1 MIGAAFRLP
10 GADGGAQLWR
20 DMYEGVSHVR
30 RFTDT
35 ELSAAGL
42 PERVRAAADFVAA
55 GAPLTGIEDF
65 DAAFFGMSAKEAA
78 VTDPQQ
84 RLLLECCHH
93 ALEDAGYGDP
103 ARTAERI
110 GVYAT
115 TGYRL
120 HSLHSYLDHNLAA
133 EREGADWVALKS
145 LQVGNY
151 PDFAAARVAFR
162 LGLTGPTA
170 GLATACSGS
179 LVSVHLACQALR
191 AGEAGMM
198 LAGSAALHLPQAT
211 GHRHM
216 RGSTLSPTGAVRPFD
231 ADADGTIGGSGTV
244 AVLLKPLER
253 ALADGDT
260 VHTVILGSAVT
271 NDGADKRSFAAPSV
285 SGQRDAVLLALERA
299 GVRPET
305 IGYLESHGTGTLKGD
320 PLEFAA
326 LSEAFRA
333 HSRARGHCALG
344 SAKPAVGHL
353 DSCAG
358 LAGLVRATLALRHGT
373 VPPLVN
379 HQRPNPALG
388 ALADSPFLLPR
399 SPLPWPVDD
408 GPRRAGV
415 HSIGMG
421 GTNAHLILQEP
432 PPRRRTHASRG
443 RGGHTPTSDAHTR
456 SVPASGLPAS
466 GDPAA
471 VPLLPLSARTG
482 PALADAA
489 RALRDRL
496 SAGHAPPWED
506 LVTTLAL
513 GRRHFAHRLILT
525 AGPGAPP
532 SPAALVAQLDDWL
545 AHEHH
550 GHREDRRARARP
562 TEGPGFRTA
571 FVFDRGR
578 AGARADE
585 HAGLPAGVARG
596 LYERFPVV
604 RETVD
609 ALTRPYPG
617 LAALLLAAEAPA
629 DRRRALAEPAL
640 FVLQT
645 AQHALWE
652 RVGIRPC
659 RVTGH
664 GAGRWAASCTSGA
677 RAPREALRMLMEGRD
692 RPAMPLPESGMAAPA
707 PRSVPGAD
715 AVVVLGPAPSAEPAD
730 PCRAAGPADRA
741 PGPGEAPAGFWH
753 AVGTLYL
760 AGAELDWDALL
771 DGHQGG
777 RVPLPGYP
785 FQRTR
790 HWKGP
795 PPLPRTEARP
805 RTGTSAARPH
815 NRTEDT
821 LTDHAILDRVTKLTA
836 DHLDHS
842 PEQLDPDRGFVALG
856 ADSLQ
861 LIGLVRQLEGEFGVE
876 LDLTELLDDAGTPR
890 LAAEMIAERSLA
902 RPGPELAREPR
913 RESGGTPHQEPHQEP
928 CQEPRQEPR
937 PGPGPDRQEPVT
949 RAELDELA
957 RQVGVLA
964 ETQQRMLTQLADAVA
979 LLTDGRGAVTR

>member
-1 MIGAAFRLP
+1 MARTPAGRTPIAVIGTAFRLP
-10 GADGGAQLWR
+10 GADDREQLWR
-20 DMYEGVSHVR
+20 DMVKGVSHVR
-30 RFTDT
+30 RFTDA
-35 ELSAAGL
+35 ELRAAGI
-42 PERVRAAADFVAA
+42 PERLRAAGDFVAA

-65 DAAFFGMSAKEAA
+65 DAEFFGMSAKEAA
-78 VTDPQQ
+78 VTDPQH

-103 ARTAERI
+103 ARAAARI

-120 HSLHSYLDHNLAA
+120 HSLHSYLDHNLAG
-133 EREGADWVALKS
+133 ERDGADWVALKS

-198 LAGSAALHLPQAT
+198 LVGSAALHLPQAT

-216 RGSTLSPTGAVRPFD
+216 RGSTISPTGAVRPFD
-231 ADADGTIGGSGTV
+231 ADADGTVGGNGAV
-244 AVLLKPLER
+244 AVLLKPLEH

-260 VHTVILGSAVT
+260 VHAVILGSAVT

-299 GVRPET
+299 GVHPET

-320 PLEFAA
+320 PLEFAG

-333 HSRARGHCALG
+333 HTGARGYCALG
-344 SAKPAVGHL
+344 SAKPAIGHL

-358 LAGLVRATLALRHGT
+358 LAGLVRAALVLRHGT

-379 HQRPNPALG
+379 HRRPNPALDP
-388 ALADSPFLLPR
+388 ADSPFLLPV
-399 SPLPWPVDD
+399 SPAPWPVDG
-408 GPRRAGV
+408 GPRRACV

-432 PPRRRTHASRG
+432 PTRRPVHVPEGGDRRSTGRARAGRARTG
-443 RGGHTPTSDAHTR
+443 E
-456 SVPASGLPAS
+456 LPAATPI
-466 GDPAA
+466 PA
-471 VPLLPLSARTG
+471 PLLPLSARTG

-496 SAGHAPPWED
+496 RAGDVPSWQD

-513 GRRHFAHRLILT
+513 GRRHFAHRLVLT
-525 AGPGAPP
+525 AAGPEAPP
-532 SPAALVAQLDDWL
+532 RPERLVAQLDAWL
-545 AHEHH
+545 A
-550 GHREDRRARARP
+550 RDRRRARERRGEQQSAV
-562 TEGPGFRTA
+562 GPDDGRAFRTA
-571 FVFDRGR
+571 FAFEEGPAAFP
-578 AGARADE
+578 AGA
-585 HAGLPAGVARG
+585 ARG
-596 LYERFPVV
+596 LYGRFAVV

-609 ALTRPYPG
+609 ALTGPHPD
-617 LAALLLAAEAPA
+617 LAAVLLDPEAPA
-629 DRRRALAEPAL
+629 DSCRTLASPAL

-645 AQHALWE
+645 AQRALWE
-652 RVGIRPC
+652 QLGIRPS
-659 RVTGH
+659 RTTGR
-664 GAGRWAASCTSGA
+664 GTGCWAASCASGTL
-677 RAPREALRMLMEGRD
+677 APEDALRLMLDG
-692 RPAMPLPESGMAAPA
+692 
-707 PRSVPGAD
+707 
-715 AVVVLGPAPSAEPAD
+715 AEPAD
-730 PCRAAGPADRA
+730 ADADVPCASYAYAEAVVLHGLAPAFRPAASCRA
-741 PGPGEAPAGFWH
+741 PGPAVSVPQPDPVLTGFWN
-753 AVGTLYL
+753 AVAALYQ
-760 AGAELDWDALL
+760 AGAELDWAALL
-771 DGHQGG
+771 GEQGGG

-785 FQRTR
+785 FQCTA

-795 PPLPRTEARP
+795 PPLARTQARP
-805 RTGTSAARPH
+805 RTGTSAASPH

-821 LTDHAILDRVTKLTA
+821 LTDQALLDRVTKLTA
-836 DHLDHS
+836 DHLDYA
-842 PEQLDPDRGFVALG
+842 PEELDPDRSFVGLG

-876 LDLTELLDDAGTPR
+876 LDLAELLDDAGTPR
-890 LAAEMIAERSLA
+890 LAAQMIDERSA
-902 RPGPELAREPR
+902 AAEQGRPGPPRTEPD
-913 RESGGTPHQEPHQEP
+913 P
-928 CQEPRQEPR
+928 EPRQ
-937 PGPGPDRQEPVT
+937 DRTAGPVT

-964 ETQQRMLTQLADAVA
+964 EAQQRMLTQLADAVA
-979 LLTDGRGAVTR
+979 LLTSGRGTVTR